1 MLRSHGAPRPPAAL
15 RSRGAPR
22 PSPALRSRRLRS
34 SFIGLFAF
42 LLPLLAACG
51 GEPELEQPVPLYGE
65 DPIAYPLELW
75 DEGVEG
81 TALLRL
87 LVNEEGAVDSVEVVE
102 SSGHEGLDE
111 AARTGARELRFE
123 PGRLNGKRTAMWASL
138 PVEFSTRPQ
147 SVERE

>member
-1 MLRSHGAPRPPAAL
+1 MTPSAPFHPGSSLLRLLRSGL
-15 RSRGAPR
+15 
-22 PSPALRSRRLRS
+22 PALLAPM
-34 SFIGLFAF
+34 L
-42 LLPLLAACG
+42 LLAACG
-51 GEPELEQPVPLYGE
+51 GEPDLEQPVPLYGE

-102 SSGHEGLDE
+102 SSGHDGLDE
-111 AARTGARELRFE
+111 AARSGARELRFE

-138 PVEFSTRPQ
+138 PVEFSTRPE
-147 SVERE
+147 SSEPE